1 MNVGNPEKVGSGQEW
16 QGRLGSQ
23 VPAGWKQLPTGPGA
37 AGKAKCCR
45 APGAIASKRGRS
57 PGGRRQGAERARSQG
72 IAARTESSLIFLIA
86 ESWGFGNISK
96 RERSGSRVHK
106 PRTIPGCQS
115 MPFRKELMVIT
126 RQNQGS
132 TVWKEAV
139 LGLTK
144 RVIKFSICVLLELW
158 LK

>member
-1 MNVGNPEKVGSGQEW
+1 
-16 QGRLGSQ
+16 
-23 VPAGWKQLPTGPGA
+23 
-37 AGKAKCCR
+37 
-45 APGAIASKRGRS
+45 
-57 PGGRRQGAERARSQG
+57 
-72 IAARTESSLIFLIA
+72 
-86 ESWGFGNISK
+86 
-96 RERSGSRVHK
+96 
-106 PRTIPGCQS
+106 